1 MKTNKMC
8 EGCLVPW
15 EHMGPV
21 EHYQLYD
28 ADGAPDIKAH
38 YCIRCVK
45 DDLSRGYDWR
55 LIEETPK

>member
-1 MKTNKMC
+1 M
-8 EGCLVPW
+8 VPW
-15 EHMGPV
+15 EHLGPV

-28 ADGAPDIKAH
+28 ADGAPEIKAH

-55 LIEETPK
+55 LIKETSK